1 MHVYSAIDWLKDN
14 ISEVIE
20 NYLVGDPASMLLL
33 SSFSEWCVDMSSEN
47 YCDLHNSVMFY
58 KQATSH

>member
-20 NYLVGDPASMLLL
+20 NCLVGDQASMLLL

-47 YCDLHNSVMFY
+47 YCDL
-58 KQATSH
+58 Q